1 MVLSIKGINKSHIT
15 PNKIFGIH
23 FLANSFDLSHA
34 APLMLRATPA
44 NIIIATPKMSARKY
58 INRYNSEMNSTKPSS
73 DPTVHGYRFAISAG
87 MFHV

>member
-1 MVLSIKGINKSHIT
+1 
-15 PNKIFGIH
+15 
-23 FLANSFDLSHA
+23 
-34 APLMLRATPA
+34 MLRATPA